1 MKRIP
6 HFLAG
11 LGLAFVAI
19 ERWPAVLIGM
29 AVVWLTR
36 LPHMPHDP
44 YFQVIIA
51 VALGGLL
58 TLLLGWSAEAILI
71 LGAMALSDALAK
83 WQGKIQ
89 SRLAKEITA

>member
-1 MKRIP
+1 MKRIL

-11 LGLAFVAI
+11 LALAFLAI
-19 ERWPAVLIGM
+19 ERWPTVIVGLI
-29 AVVWLTR
+29 VVWLTKR
-36 LPHMPHDP
+36 PLMPHDP

-71 LGAMALSDALAK
+71 LGAFALSDALAR
-83 WQGKIQ
+83 WRDKIKV
-89 SRLAKEITA
+89 RLAKEVA